1 MFRSPVIDGI
11 VVLIVLLLIVGPKKL
26 PQLGR
31 GLGDGMREFKEGITG
46 ENKDEQ
52 QKQSLSQAQTM
63 PSPEQPEHAQSAA
76 PTPGQL
82 RARRLAARRSQHDA
96 QAPAADRS

>member
-1 MFRSPVIDGI
+1 MFRSPLTDGI
-11 VVLIVLLLIVGPKKL
+11 VVLVILLLIIGPKKL

-52 QKQSLSQAQTM
+52 QKQTLSQAQTM
-63 PSPEQPEHAQSAA
+63 PGSEQPEHAQSAA
-76 PTPGQL
+76 P
-82 RARRLAARRSQHDA
+82 SQGSSERGA
-96 QAPAADRS
+96 

>member
-1 MFRSPVIDGI
+1 MFRSPDIDGI
-11 VVLIVLLLIVGPKKL
+11 VVLVVLLLIVGPKKL

-46 ENKDEQ
+46 DHKDEQ

-63 PSPEQPEHAQSAA
+63 PSSEQPQAAQSA
-76 PTPGQL
+76 TP
-82 RARRLAARRSQHDA
+82 SQGSSEHGA
-96 QAPAADRS
+96 

>member
-46 ENKDEQ
+46 ENKEEQ

-63 PSPEQPEHAQSAA
+63 PGSEQPEHAQSAA
-76 PTPGQL
+76 PTQGSSE
-82 RARRLAARRSQHDA
+82 RGA
-96 QAPAADRS
+96 

>member
-11 VVLIVLLLIVGPKKL
+11 VVLVILLLIVGPKKL

-46 ENKDEQ
+46 DHKGEH
-52 QKQSLSQAQTM
+52 KQALSEAQTV
-63 PSPEQPEHAQSAA
+63 PGAEQPQHAQS
-76 PTPGQL
+76 TPAGGPE
-82 RARRLAARRSQHDA
+82 ARSERSA
-96 QAPAADRS
+96 

>member
-11 VVLIVLLLIVGPKKL
+11 VVLVILLLIVGPKKL

-31 GLGDGMREFKEGITG
+31 GLGDGMREFKDGITG

-52 QKQSLSQAQTM
+52 SKQSLSQPQSM
-63 PSPEQPEHAQSAA
+63 PAGTEQQQPAHSAA
-76 PTPGQL
+76 P
-82 RARRLAARRSQHDA
+82 SQGSSERGA
-96 QAPAADRS
+96 

>member
-1 MFRSPVIDGI
+1 MFRSPLTDGI
-11 VVLIVLLLIVGPKKL
+11 VVLVILLLIIGPKKL

-52 QKQSLSQAQTM
+52 QKQTLSQAQTM
-63 PSPEQPEHAQSAA
+63 PSPEQPQPAQSAA
-76 PTPGQL
+76 P
-82 RARRLAARRSQHDA
+82 SQGSSSEHGA
-96 QAPAADRS
+96 

>member
-1 MFRSPVIDGI
+1 MFRSPLTDGI
-11 VVLIVLLLIVGPKKL
+11 VVLVILLLIIGPKKL

-52 QKQSLSQAQTM
+52 QKQSLSQAQAM
-63 PSPEQPEHAQSAA
+63 PGSEQPEHAQSAA
-76 PTPGQL
+76 PTQGSSE
-82 RARRLAARRSQHDA
+82 RGA
-96 QAPAADRS
+96 

>member
-1 MFRSPVIDGI
+1 MFRSPLTDGI
-11 VVLIVLLLIVGPKKL
+11 VVLVILLLIIGPKKL

-52 QKQSLSQAQTM
+52 QKQTLSQAQTV
-63 PSPEQPEHAQSAA
+63 PGSEQPQHAQSA
-76 PTPGQL
+76 PTQGGSE
-82 RARRLAARRSQHDA
+82 RDA
-96 QAPAADRS
+96 

>member
-11 VVLIVLLLIVGPKKL
+11 VVLVILLLIVGPRKL

-46 ENKDEQ
+46 ENKEER
-52 QKQSLSQAQTM
+52 KQSLSQAQSV
-63 PSPEQPEHAQSAA
+63 PSPEQPQPAQSAPSA
-76 PTPGQL
+76 SQSGTE
-82 RARRLAARRSQHDA
+82 RSA
-96 QAPAADRS
+96 